1 MRCLY
6 LAFSALLM
14 ALTCSDAWS
23 SESQVLS
30 DYQHWANNPAMFTW
44 GGGTNDFASK
54 SARFHLLNLTTGE
67 NTGDI
72 TGNKTIALI
81 SVINGFDWFKN
92 LDERLKFWQLFGE
105 ELVPPHFVLRFAPDM
120 GQDAKDIDF
129 AKEQFVLGG
138 LLVKEE
144 AKGFAFRSEPTAETG
159 GRRTTRWGEDGYQ
172 SWFCVYESFEVQR
185 GGEAVGNSAFTFH
198 GTVNLD
204 IAANKILRI
213 NTDEGLGGDLP
224 TLAKGAK
231 LCLHSTGS
239 LEVNAL
245 DARGSVTIDYSE
257 LAVTSS
263 NRPFI
268 LGDLIID
275 ENTTIVLPKTQ
286 KMVENTPYRLCSGRI
301 IGETSKFQYN
311 GEMLVSV
318 VFEGNAVV
326 YGTGRVRPDL
336 ANAEIG
342 AKMFMVDDEAV
353 KNCGAYWRDVP
364 PDASGEGG
372 KYLAIDG
379 DGWMT
384 VKSGRP
390 RNGLSSYLNYWL
402 GLDATAEAAP
412 YLKVAAD
419 SPADGINLVVS
430 GISPRNNDHIVVM
443 YDVQSATEL
452 GAWDSASSVRTME
465 GGSSMMRLRDSETKR
480 TVTVPLPESGVRY
493 YRLRFM
499 E

>member
-1 MRCLY
+1 
-6 LAFSALLM
+6 
-14 ALTCSDAWS
+14 
-23 SESQVLS
+23 
-30 DYQHWANNPAMFTW
+30 MFTW
-44 GGGTNDFASK
+44 GGGTNDFASM

-67 NTGDI
+67 NTLEI
-72 TGNKTIALI
+72 HGNTKLGTSIETMFAWI
-81 SVINGFDWFKN
+81 KEMPG
-92 LDERLKFWQLFGE
+92 FWQLFCDDE
-105 ELVPPHFVLRFAPDM
+105 KLVPPHFVLRFAPDM

-144 AKGFAFRSEPTAETG
+144 AKGFAFRSEPTAGTG

-185 GGEAVGNSAFTFH
+185 GGEAAGDSAFAFH
-198 GTVNLD
+198 GAVNLE
-204 IAANKILRI
+204 ITANKTLRI

-224 TLAKGAK
+224 KLAEGAK
-231 LCLHSTGS
+231 LCLVGAGS

-245 DARGSVTIDYSE
+245 DARGLVTIDYSN
-257 LAVTSS
+257 LAVK
-263 NRPFI
+263 NDRPFI
-268 LGDLIID
+268 LGDLIVD
-275 ENTTIVLPKTQ
+275 ENTTIVLPK
-286 KMVENTPYRLCSGRI
+286 KLVENTPYRLCSGRI
-301 IGETSKFQYN
+301 IGETSRFQHN
-311 GEMLVSV
+311 GEMLAGV

-353 KNCGAYWRDVP
+353 ENCGAYWRDVP

-384 VKSGRP
+384 VKSGRS
-390 RNGLSSYLNYWL
+390 RNGLSSYLNYRL

-419 SPADGINLVVS
+419 SPADGIKLVVS

-452 GAWDSASSVRTME
+452 GAWDSASSVRTTE
-465 GGSSMMRLRDSETKR
+465 GGSSMMRLWDRETR
-480 TVTVPLPESGVRY
+480 WTVTVPLPESGVRY
-493 YRLRFM
+493 YRLRFL